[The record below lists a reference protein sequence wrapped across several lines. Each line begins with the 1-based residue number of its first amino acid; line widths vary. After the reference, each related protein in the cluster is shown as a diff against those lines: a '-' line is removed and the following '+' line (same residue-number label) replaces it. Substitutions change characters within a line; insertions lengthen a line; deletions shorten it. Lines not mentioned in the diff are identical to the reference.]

1 MELVALR
8 PVRFQFPGQGLS
20 LWTLRCKAGSSSL
33 NHQGSP
39 LPLLLLSLPSY
50 PNISVIFMNKCSLW
64 VQVNEWKWENDAFG
78 KWPCFRRSALP
89 LDQKMP
95 TRVSSALTSPSW
107 GLPQCFFFYET
118 FTSAKAPCGKY
129 GNGMSGVML
138 DFNHLLIQLLQEK

>member
-20 LWTLRCKAGSSSL
+20 LRTLRCKAGSSSL

-39 LPLLLLSLPSY
+39 LLLLLLSLPSS

-78 KWPCFRRSALP
+78 KWPCFRCSALP
-89 LDQKMP
+89 FDQKIANKSLQC
-95 TRVSSALTSPSW
+95 TDIAFV
-107 GLPQCFFFYET
+107 GLASVLFVYET

>member
-89 LDQKMP
+89 LDQKIANKSLQC
-95 TRVSSALTSPSW
+95 TDIAFV
-107 GLPQCFFFYET
+107 GLASVLFFYET